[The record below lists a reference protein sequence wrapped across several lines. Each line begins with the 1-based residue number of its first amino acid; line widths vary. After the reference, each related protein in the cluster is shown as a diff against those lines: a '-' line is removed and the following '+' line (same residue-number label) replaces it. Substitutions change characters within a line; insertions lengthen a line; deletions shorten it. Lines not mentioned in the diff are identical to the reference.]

1 MNKCT
6 VIQMIYLAILLMK
19 NLKKQADI
27 GVLKQFYS
35 MTMSQ
40 LLDND
45 DYKGSALSNFAQAF
59 EEMLESIVDLA
70 DNEATKEVER
80 DLRINNLLDE
90 EETKEQKSPK
100 EQSEKKQ
107 ANLLNSCPTDI
118 KEPNFSRWGTVSAV
132 AKIFKVSARIVISIQ
147 FQ

>member
-1 MNKCT
+1 
-6 VIQMIYLAILLMK
+6 MIYLAILLMK

-80 DLRINNLLDE
+80 DLRINNLFS
-90 EETKEQKSPK
+90 KSAP
-100 EQSEKKQ
+100 E
-107 ANLLNSCPTDI
+107 
-118 KEPNFSRWGTVSAV
+118 
-132 AKIFKVSARIVISIQ
+132 
-147 FQ
+147 

>member
-80 DLRINNLLDE
+80 DLRINNLFS
-90 EETKEQKSPK
+90 KSAP
-100 EQSEKKQ
+100 E
-107 ANLLNSCPTDI
+107 
-118 KEPNFSRWGTVSAV
+118 
-132 AKIFKVSARIVISIQ
+132 
-147 FQ
+147 